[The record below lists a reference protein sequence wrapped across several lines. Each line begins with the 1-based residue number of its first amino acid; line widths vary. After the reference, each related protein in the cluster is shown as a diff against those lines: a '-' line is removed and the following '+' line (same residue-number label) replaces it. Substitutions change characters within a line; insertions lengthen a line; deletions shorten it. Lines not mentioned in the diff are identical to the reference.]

1 MPVDVKQAE
10 RLLKTARGQI
20 DGILKMVEEGRY
32 CIDVANQLLSLE
44 AIIKKCRKQILQN
57 HLMTCVASSKDED
70 FEKKLDEFVKI
81 LEKMD

>member
-1 MPVDVKQAE
+1 MPVDVAKTEQ
-10 RLLKTARGQI
+10 LLKTARGQI

-44 AIIKKCRKQILQN
+44 AIIKKCRKQVLQN
-57 HLMTCVASSKDED
+57 HLKTCVATSKEED
-70 FEKKLDEFVKI
+70 FENKLVEFIKI